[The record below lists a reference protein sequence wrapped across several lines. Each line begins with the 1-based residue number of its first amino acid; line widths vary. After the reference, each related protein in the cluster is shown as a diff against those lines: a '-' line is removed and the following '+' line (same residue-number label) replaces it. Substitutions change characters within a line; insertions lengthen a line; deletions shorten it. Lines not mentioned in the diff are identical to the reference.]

1 MKSQLKFRH
10 LFLQGWGQRIKPY
23 EIVDGVGKKSADQ
36 GIYNPGSAELL
47 LPKGYS
53 FFNFYFSLDFK
64 L

>member
-47 LPKGYS
+47 HYAPIRYKN
-53 FFNFYFSLDFK
+53 FFQTH
-64 L
+64 

>member
-47 LPKGYS
+47 RDLRNGTKEKALGI
-53 FFNFYFSLDFK
+53 
-64 L
+64 

>member
-47 LPKGYS
+47 QIM
-53 FFNFYFSLDFK
+53 
-64 L
+64 